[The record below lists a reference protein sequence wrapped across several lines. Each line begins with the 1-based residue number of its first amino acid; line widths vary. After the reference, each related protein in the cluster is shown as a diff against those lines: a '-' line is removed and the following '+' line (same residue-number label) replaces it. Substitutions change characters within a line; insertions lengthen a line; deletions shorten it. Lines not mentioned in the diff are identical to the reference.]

1 MSLASLFHTDVV
13 QEAKTPFDLRVWS
26 KRAARTASSDKR
38 SLMSVAIVTG
48 YLLAIA
54 SLTLT
59 LISGGFP
66 WFVLMLIV
74 FAPLYALMAGDGHT
88 Y

>member
-13 QEAKTPFDLRVWS
+13 QEAKTPFDLVLS